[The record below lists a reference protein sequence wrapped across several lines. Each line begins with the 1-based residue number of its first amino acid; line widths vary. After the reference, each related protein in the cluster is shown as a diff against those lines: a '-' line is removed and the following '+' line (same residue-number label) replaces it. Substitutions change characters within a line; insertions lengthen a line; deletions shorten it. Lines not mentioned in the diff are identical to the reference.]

1 MSQAKGK
8 WLPFGHTLRAEELA
22 LWDWEHLIIAEELGL
37 PGLSPSS
44 GISGSANHA
53 AVPSVAMLQGKTTLE
68 GEKALIILTLVLP
81 MLKLV
86 CQEFLI
92 SCAANQ
98 PNELVPIP
106 SFLFSIGPLMKERGE
121 RRMPCK
127 WIGGCRMQSPH
138 VLSSFCVIGTVC
150 FLTSVTG
157 FVHLRFCFV
166 FFYIND
172 RLFKNIN

>member
-1 MSQAKGK
+1 
-8 WLPFGHTLRAEELA
+8 
-22 LWDWEHLIIAEELGL
+22 
-37 PGLSPSS
+37 
-44 GISGSANHA
+44 
-53 AVPSVAMLQGKTTLE
+53 MLQGKTTLE

-127 WIGGCRMQSPH
+127 
-138 VLSSFCVIGTVC
+138 
-150 FLTSVTG
+150 
-157 FVHLRFCFV
+157 
-166 FFYIND
+166 
-172 RLFKNIN
+172 